1 VNINKKLILI
11 CLGSL
16 AVLLL
21 VVFNDSLN
29 ENVNNKQDDLSSNE
43 EKIIEYSD
51 DYKEVIAQIEKSND
65 IINFL
70 NNNNFKYISS
80 ENDVDIDVADIDT
93 EEFYNLKKGKDVD
106 FAFFIGKTLSSI
118 NYIPFIFTYE
128 DDLRAYYVV
137 AFRDTDLPKYIYVD
151 EGGVHMVHHGWSF
164 KDLCKKE
171 EERLGIK
178 IKRYGTIFFSENLK
192 SLSPTEWIDY

>member
-1 VNINKKLILI
+1 MNKKMLSIIIAGILILI
-11 CLGSL
+11 FVFLITSKEEVIKN
-16 AVLLL
+16 AVISQE
-21 VVFNDSLN
+21 DSLN
-29 ENVNNKQDDLSSNE
+29 KENV
-43 EKIIEYSD
+43 IGYTD
-51 DYKEVIAQIEKSND
+51 DYNEIFSQVKTSNN
-65 IINFL
+65 IISFL
-70 NNNNFKYISS
+70 NNNNFKYVPLI
-80 ENDVDIDVADIDT
+80 NDNEVNIGD
-93 EEFYNLKKGKDVD
+93 FYKSRQGGDKD
-106 FAFFIGKTLSSI
+106 FAFFIAGALSI

-178 IKRYGTIFFSENLK
+178 IKRYGT
-192 SLSPTEWIDY
+192 LSPLNNLVPVEWVDY

>member
-1 VNINKKLILI
+1 MNKKMLSIIIVGILILI
-11 CLGSL
+11 FVFLITSKEEVIKN
-16 AVLLL
+16 AVISQE
-21 VVFNDSLN
+21 DSLN
-29 ENVNNKQDDLSSNE
+29 KENV
-43 EKIIEYSD
+43 IGYTD
-51 DYKEVIAQIEKSND
+51 DYNEIFSQVKTSNN
-65 IINFL
+65 IISFL
-70 NNNNFKYISS
+70 NNNNFKYVPLI
-80 ENDVDIDVADIDT
+80 NDNEVNIGD
-93 EEFYNLKKGKDVD
+93 FYKSRQGGDKD
-106 FAFFIGKTLSSI
+106 FAFFIAGALSI

-178 IKRYGTIFFSENLK
+178 IKRYGT
-192 SLSPTEWIDY
+192 LSPLNNLVPVEWVDY